1 MELRLGFF
9 LGVLGL
15 VALWE
20 ALRPKRD
27 RQISRMVRWRR
38 NLSLVVFNS
47 VLVRLVVPFTAV
59 GAALYAEQNQI
70 GLLTYM
76 ALPDLVTVVLAVVV
90 LDLIIYG
97 QHVVFHHVPALW
109 RLHKVH
115 HIDQEID
122 VTTGLRF
129 HPLEIILST
138 LIKGAC
144 VVGLGVPVVAVV
156 IFEILLNGTALFN
169 HGNINLPPRID
180 TFLRLLLVTPDMHRV
195 HHSVVPGET
204 NCNYGF
210 NLPWWDRV
218 FGTYQ
223 AQPIDGHTAMDI
235 GLADYRDS
243 RRTGLWALLVI
254 PFERQKAGDGENQPD

>member
-1 MELRLGFF
+1 MIMEYEIELRLGFF

-20 ALRPKRD
+20 ALSPKRD
-27 RQISRMVRWRR
+27 RQISRTVRWRR
-38 NLSLVVFNS
+38 NLSLVVLNS

-70 GLLTYM
+70 GLLAYVP
-76 ALPDLVTVVLAVVV
+76 LPYLVTVVLAVVL

-109 RLHKVH
+109 RLHRVH

-138 LIKGAC
+138 LIKCAC

-156 IFEILLNGTALFN
+156 IFEVLLNGTALFN
-169 HGNINLPPRID
+169 HGNINLAPGID
-180 TFLRLLLVTPDMHRV
+180 RLLRLFVVTPDMHRV
-195 HHSVVPGET
+195 HHSVVPEET
-204 NCNYGF
+204 NSNYGF
-210 NLPWWDRV
+210 NLPWWDRL

-223 AQPIDGHTAMDI
+223 DQPIAGHRVMDI

-243 RRTGLWALLVI
+243 RKTGLWALLVI
-254 PFERQKAGDGENQPD
+254 PFLRRKA